1 MGSASSLRLSPGGAL
16 AVGIFAGVMS
26 TMGFARLMPTL
37 ESKIGLGD
45 TCGVHNLHGM
55 PGELTVH
62 TSYQFVLVQHWGFVS
77 GKAES

>member
-16 AVGIFAGVMS
+16 AVGIFAGIMS
-26 TMGFARLMPTL
+26 TIGFARLMPTL

-55 PGELTVH
+55 PG
-62 TSYQFVLVQHWGFVS
+62 GFEKCYL
-77 GKAES
+77 GARMTD

>member
-1 MGSASSLRLSPGGAL
+1 MGSASSLRLSAGGAL

-26 TMGFARLMPTL
+26 TMGFARLMPAL

-55 PGELTVH
+55 PGGVRSALWL
-62 TSYQFVLVQHWGFVS
+62 YNFRPCLWRLNR
-77 GKAES
+77 